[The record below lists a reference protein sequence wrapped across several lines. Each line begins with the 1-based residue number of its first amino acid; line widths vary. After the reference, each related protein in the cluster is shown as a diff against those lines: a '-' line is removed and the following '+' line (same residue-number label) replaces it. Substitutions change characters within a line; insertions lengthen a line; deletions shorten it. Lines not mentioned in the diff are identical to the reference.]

1 MKLNPGS
8 TIINAKA
15 TISGF
20 QQVYDRL
27 QQQVI
32 LRGQSHSTFN
42 NYILQLMHLLWCI
55 IRRDVACNVS
65 TTHWHY
71 PSGSFTL
78 RNGFIDKKAYSLTI

>member
-15 TISGF
+15 TIPGF

-32 LRGQSHSTFN
+32 LRGQSQITLN
-42 NYILQLMHLLWCI
+42 ND
-55 IRRDVACNVS
+55 IRQIDAFVMV
-65 TTHWHY
+65 HY
-71 PSGSFTL
+71 S
-78 RNGFIDKKAYSLTI
+78 